1 MPATHVDSKTTINML
16 PRRGPVVYATLGMSP
31 GSRAMTSRVVDS
43 RLPVWSPMLR
53 FVATLLVTL
62 LFPLPVDRTEAATIA
77 GSFARRAIIGLYQ
90 PKTL

>member
-1 MPATHVDSKTTINML
+1 
-16 PRRGPVVYATLGMSP
+16 
-31 GSRAMTSRVVDS
+31 
-43 RLPVWSPMLR
+43 MLR